1 MDDAHLSW
9 ADHLLSRCAVRSGT
23 DRSGGGWKMSKLYLV
38 SAEKPENM
46 IMQYDFLQEII
57 PCGKCRMYDGKNH
70 TCKERNKNEIYTRN
84 DFCSWGVRK

>member
-1 MDDAHLSW
+1 
-9 ADHLLSRCAVRSGT
+9 
-23 DRSGGGWKMSKLYLV
+23 MSKLYLV

-46 IMQYDFLQEII
+46 IMQYDFMQEII

-70 TCKERNKNEIYTRN
+70 TCKERNKNEIYTKN